1 MSYATD
7 TRSTYRLTPAQVD
20 ALDYV
25 YGLDGAGLS
34 PEAKAVLSERTLM
47 SLARRGLIRLINGDP
62 TITPLGTDVL
72 FAYV

>member
-34 PEAKAVLSERTLM
+34 PEARAVLSPRTLA
-47 SLARRGLIRLINGDP
+47 SLVKRGLVTAEGV
-62 TITPLGTDVL
+62 ITPEGTNVL